1 MADIH
6 FWGGEK
12 GGVGKSFACRT
23 ATDFHIDREIDFGL
37 FDSDRTNPDVLKI
50 YRDKVG
56 ARGAIFSES
65 PRHADSANA
74 IITTAVDDDRRVLVN
89 LPGNSLR
96 PLLSWMNKSS
106 FVDIVEEAGGQFY
119 YWFVC
124 SGGFASLE
132 MFSQT
137 LAAFDPRVSLIFVK
151 NFGMSEDWES
161 FERDKALQ
169 KLIKQRGVKVM
180 EFPAFIGNY
189 HRNQIR
195 KLGLSFLEAGERED
209 FKSVGRQRA
218 KSFLSAAFAQFD
230 SLGVFD
236 VPPK

>member
-6 FWGGEK
+6 LFGGEK
-12 GGVGKSFACRT
+12 GGVGKSFVCRT
-23 ATDFHIDREIDFGL
+23 AVDYHLDREIDCVP

-50 YRDKVG
+50 YRQKAG

-89 LPGNSLR
+89 LPGNSLT
-96 PLLSWMNKSS
+96 PLRNWMDKSR
-106 FVDIVEEAGGQFY
+106 FVDSVEEAGGRFY

-124 SGGFASLE
+124 SGGVDSLR
-132 MFSQT
+132 MFGELVQ
-137 LAAFDPRVSLIFVK
+137 AFDERVPYVFVK

-161 FERDKALQ
+161 FDRDKPLQ
-169 KLIKQRGVKVM
+169 KLIEKRQIAVLD
-180 EFPAFIGNY
+180 FPAFIGNY
-189 HRNQIR
+189 HRNQV
-195 KLGLSFLEAGERED
+195 KNLGLSFLEAGERED

-218 KSFLSAAFAQFD
+218 KSFLTEAFAQFD
-230 SLGVFD
+230 SVGVFD
-236 VPPK
+236 GAGK